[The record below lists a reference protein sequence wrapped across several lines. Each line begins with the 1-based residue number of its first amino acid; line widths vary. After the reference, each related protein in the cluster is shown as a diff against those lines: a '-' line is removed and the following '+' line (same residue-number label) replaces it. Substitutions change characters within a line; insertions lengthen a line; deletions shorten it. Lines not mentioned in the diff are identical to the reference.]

1 MGSFMSL
8 FKKGILT
15 LSVNIALVSS
25 ALACTTLLAGS
36 EATNDGSLII
46 ARSADSD
53 ALKAQH
59 FVIHPAKT
67 NQTGIYSTKEHN
79 GANNFTYPLP
89 KNSLRYTTVPNW
101 KTQLHGATGFNELG
115 VGVSGTESIFASPK
129 ALSFDPYVEETG
141 ITEDDIPDVLLSR
154 AKTAREAVELLGS
167 IIEKQGAG
175 EGFGVAVVDKNELWY
190 LETGTGH
197 HWIAQKLPKDKY
209 FATGNQGRLQHYD
222 INSNDILGS
231 KNLVEFAVEKGLY
244 DPEKEGVFNFSKAY
258 TRDDERD
265 RTYNDPRVWVIQQQF
280 NPSLKQTVDD
290 GRNFAPLLTPEKKV
304 SVEEAK
310 AMLRN
315 HFEGTEHDPYTN
327 GLNDQE
333 PWRPISVFRTYE
345 AHVMQVRPELPQ
357 EIGEVT
363 YVGLGMAD
371 LTAFVPYYSG
381 LKAYPQHYGIGNN
394 QADSDSIYW
403 KYRKL
408 QTLVMTD
415 YPKLAPIVKKAYQ
428 EWEAKTALE
437 QKEMEA
443 KYLTMMKTD
452 KANADKMLN
461 EFNLGVM
468 ADAEKLTE
476 SLMNE
481 LFTVR
486 TKDIQSDIFFANKSK
501 KD

>member
-1 MGSFMSL
+1 M
-8 FKKGILT
+8 
-15 LSVNIALVSS
+15 
-25 ALACTTLLAGS
+25 
-36 EATNDGSLII
+36 
-46 ARSADSD
+46 
-53 ALKAQH
+53 
-59 FVIHPAKT
+59 
-67 NQTGIYSTKEHN
+67 
-79 GANNFTYPLP
+79 
-89 KNSLRYTTVPNW
+89 
-101 KTQLHGATGFNELG
+101 
-115 VGVSGTESIFASPK
+115 
-129 ALSFDPYVEETG
+129 
-141 ITEDDIPDVLLSR
+141 
-154 AKTAREAVELLGS
+154 
-167 IIEKQGAG
+167 
-175 EGFGVAVVDKNELWY
+175 VV
-190 LETGTGH
+190 
-197 HWIAQKLPKDKY
+197 
-209 FATGNQGRLQHYD
+209 
-222 INSNDILGS
+222 
-231 KNLVEFAVEKGLY
+231 
-244 DPEKEGVFNFSKAY
+244 
-258 TRDDERD
+258 
-265 RTYNDPRVWVIQQQF
+265 
-280 NPSLKQTVDD
+280 
-290 GRNFAPLLTPEKKV
+290 LLTPEKKV

-327 GLNDQE
+327 GLNGQGS
-333 PWRPISVFRTYE
+333 WRPISVFRTYE

-381 LKAYPQHYGIGNN
+381 LKAYPQHYGIGTN

-443 KYLTMMKTD
+443 KYLTMVKTD
-452 KANADKMLN
+452 KTGADKMLN
-461 EFNLGVM
+461 EFNLRVM

-476 SLMNE
+476 NLMNE

-486 TKDIQSDIFFANKSK
+486 TKDIQDDIFFANKSK

>member
-1 MGSFMSL
+1 MYL
-8 FKKGILT
+8 FKKCVIA
-15 LSVNIALVSS
+15 LSINIALISS
-25 ALACTTLLAGS
+25 GFACTTLLAGS

-59 FVIHPAKT
+59 FIIHPAKD
-67 NQTGIYSTKEHN
+67 NQTGIYSTREHK
-79 GANNFTYPLP
+79 GANDFSYPLP
-89 KNSLRYTTVPNW
+89 KSSLRYTTVPNW

-129 ALSFDPYVEETG
+129 ALTFDPYVEDTG

-154 AKTAREAVELLGS
+154 AKTAREAIELLGN
-167 IIEKQGAG
+167 IIETQGAG

-197 HWIAQKLPKDKY
+197 HWIAQRLPKDQY
-209 FATGNQGRLQHYD
+209 FATGNQGRLQFYD
-222 INSNDILGS
+222 VKSEDILGS
-231 KNLVEFAVEKGLY
+231 KNLVEFAVDNGLY
-244 DPEKEGVFNFSKAY
+244 NPAKDGAFNFSKAY

-265 RTYNDPRVWVIQQQF
+265 RTYNDPRVWIIQQQF
-280 NPSLKQTVDD
+280 NPSLKQAVDD
-290 GRNFAPLLTPEKKV
+290 GRNFAPFLIPEKKV

-310 AMLRN
+310 VMLRN
-315 HFEGTEHDPYTN
+315 HFEGTKHDPYTN
-327 GLNDQE
+327 GLNGNE
-333 PWRPISVFRTYE
+333 TWRPISVFRTYE
-345 AHVMQVRPELPQ
+345 AHVMQVRPEFPQ

-381 LKAYPQHYGIGNN
+381 LKEYPAHYSIGTDK
-394 QADSDSIYW
+394 ADSDSVYW

-415 YPKLAPIVKKAYQ
+415 YPTLAPIVKKAYQ
-428 EWEAKTALE
+428 EWEEKTALE
-437 QKEMEA
+437 QKEMEN
-443 KYLTMMKTD
+443 KYLAMIKTD
-452 KANADKMLN
+452 KVGADKMLN
-461 EFNLGVM
+461 EFNLRVM
-468 ADAEKLTE
+468 SDAEKLTE
-476 SLMNE
+476 NLTNE
-481 LFTVR
+481 LFTIR

>member
-1 MGSFMSL
+1 MSF
-8 FKKGILT
+8 FKKGIIV
-15 LSVNIALVSS
+15 LSINIALVSS
-25 ALACTTLLAGS
+25 ALACTTLLVGS
-36 EATNDGSLII
+36 EATNDGSFII

-59 FVIHPAKT
+59 FVIHPAKS
-67 NQTGIYSTKEHN
+67 NQTGTYSTKDHN

-115 VGVSGTESIFASPK
+115 VGVSGTESIFASPQ
-129 ALSFDPYVEETG
+129 ALAFDPYVEDTG

-154 AKTAREAVELLGS
+154 AKTAREAIELLGS

-197 HWIAQKLPKDKY
+197 HWIAQRLPKDKY
-209 FATGNQGRLQHYD
+209 FATGNQGRLQDYD
-222 INSNDILGS
+222 IKRDDVLGS
-231 KNLVEFAVEKGLY
+231 KNLVEFAIEKGLY
-244 DPEKEGVFNFSKAY
+244 NPEKEGAFNFSKAY

-265 RTYNDPRVWVIQQQF
+265 RTYNDPRVWIIQQQF
-280 NPSLKQTVDD
+280 NPSLKQAVDD
-290 GRNFAPLLTPEKKV
+290 GRNFVPLLTPEKKV

-327 GLNDQE
+327 GLNGKE

-381 LKAYPQHYGIGNN
+381 LKAYPQHYGIGTNK
-394 QADSDSIYW
+394 ADSDSIYW

-428 EWEAKTALE
+428 EWEEKTALE

-443 KYLTMMKTD
+443 KYLAMVKTN
-452 KANADKMLN
+452 KVGADKMLN
-461 EFNLGVM
+461 EFNLRVM
-468 ADAEKLTE
+468 ESAELLTDN
-476 SLMNE
+476 LTNE
-481 LFTVR
+481 LFTVK
-486 TKDIQSDIFFANKSK
+486 TKDIQDDVFFANKSK

>member
-1 MGSFMSL
+1 MSL
-8 FKKGILT
+8 FKKGI
-15 LSVNIALVSS
+15 IALSINIVLASS
-25 ALACTTLLAGS
+25 ALACTTLLAGT
-36 EATNDGSLII
+36 EATNDGSYII

-79 GANNFTYPLP
+79 GVNNFTYPLP

-115 VGVSGTESIFASPK
+115 VGVSGTESIFASPQ
-129 ALSFDPYVEETG
+129 ALAFDPYVEDTG

-154 AKTAREAVELLGS
+154 AKTAREAIELLGS

-197 HWIAQKLPKDKY
+197 HWVAQKLPKDKY
-209 FATGNQGRLQHYD
+209 FATGNQGRLQFYD
-222 INSNDILGS
+222 IKRDDVLGS
-231 KNLVEFAVEKGLY
+231 KNLVEFAIEKGLY
-244 DPEKEGVFNFSKAY
+244 NPEKEGVFNFSKAY

-265 RTYNDPRVWVIQQQF
+265 RTYNDPRVWIIQQQF
-280 NPSLKQTVDD
+280 NPSLKQAVDD

-327 GLNDQE
+327 GLNGKE

-381 LKAYPQHYGIGNN
+381 LKAYPQHYGIGTNK
-394 QADSDSIYW
+394 ADSDSIYW

-428 EWEAKTALE
+428 EWEEKTALE

-443 KYLTMMKTD
+443 KYLAMVKTN
-452 KANADKMLN
+452 KVGADKMLN
-461 EFNLGVM
+461 EFNLRVM
-468 ADAEKLTE
+468 ASAELLTE
-476 SLMNE
+476 NLTNE
-481 LFTVR
+481 LFTVK
-486 TKDIQSDIFFANKSK
+486 TKDIQDDIFFANKSK

>member
-1 MGSFMSL
+1 MSL
-8 FKKGILT
+8 FKKGIIA
-15 LSVNIALVSS
+15 LSLNIALVSS

-36 EATNDGSLII
+36 DATNDGSLII
-46 ARSADSD
+46 ARSADSN

-59 FVIHPAKT
+59 FVIHPAKA
-67 NQTGIYSTKEHN
+67 NQAGTYSTKEHN
-79 GANNFTYPLP
+79 GANNFIYPLP
-89 KNSLRYTTVPNW
+89 ENSLRYTTVPNW

-129 ALSFDPYVEETG
+129 ALEFDPYVEDTG

-154 AKTAREAVELLGS
+154 AKTAREAIELLGS

-209 FATGNQGRLQHYD
+209 FATGNQGRLQTYD
-222 INSNDILGS
+222 VNSEDILGS

-244 DPEKEGVFNFSKAY
+244 NPEKEGIFNFSKAY

-280 NPSLKQTVDD
+280 NPSLKQAVDD
-290 GRNFAPLLTPEKKV
+290 GRHFAPLLTPEKKV

-315 HFEGTEHDPYTN
+315 HFEGTEHDPYSN
-327 GLNDQE
+327 GLNGKE
-333 PWRPISVFRTYE
+333 SWRPISVFRTYE

-381 LKAYPQHYGIGNN
+381 LKVYPQHYGMGTDK
-394 QADSDSIYW
+394 ADSDSIYW

-428 EWEAKTALE
+428 DWEIKTALE

-443 KYLTMMKTD
+443 KYLNMVKTD
-452 KANADKMLN
+452 KVGADKMLN
-461 EFNLGVM
+461 EFNLRIM

-476 SLMNE
+476 NLTNE

-486 TKDIQSDIFFANKSK
+486 TKDIQDDIFLANKSK